1 MSLMFDKTKIKTI
14 RIHPISLLS
23 SPVFS
28 MLLMSICMMYIS
40 SSPWLQ
46 DKRVDCLKKKL
57 DCPHKL
63 ITFCE
68 SISILMYNTKP
79 ISRNVLPKNMC
90 TGIVK
95 ILHLYVK
102 FKIYLLL
109 NQLIMK
115 GTNYTDLYYG
125 SYSYYA
131 Y

>member
-46 DKRVDCLKKKL
+46 DKKVDCLKKKL

-68 SISILMYNTKP
+68 SISILMYNTKTDFKEFLTKKYVY
-79 ISRNVLPKNMC
+79 RYCKNFAFIC
-90 TGIVK
+90 QIQDLFV
-95 ILHLYVK
+95 IESVD
-102 FKIYLLL
+102 
-109 NQLIMK
+109 
-115 GTNYTDLYYG
+115 NYTDLYYG